1 MTLKWINPYGFY
13 GKDIDIVVAGLLKIC
28 YNVLVTKVEIL
39 MSKEEMQKKLD
50 DIVRSEKSFL
60 EKAYELRV
68 LFRSDM
74 EVFCTLNTDEI
85 TTSPLGK
92 FICDEWDYREE
103 RKDV

>member
-1 MTLKWINPYGFY
+1 
-13 GKDIDIVVAGLLKIC
+13 
-28 YNVLVTKVEIL
+28 

-92 FICDEWDYREE
+92 FICDEWDYKIERESN
-103 RKDV
+103 V